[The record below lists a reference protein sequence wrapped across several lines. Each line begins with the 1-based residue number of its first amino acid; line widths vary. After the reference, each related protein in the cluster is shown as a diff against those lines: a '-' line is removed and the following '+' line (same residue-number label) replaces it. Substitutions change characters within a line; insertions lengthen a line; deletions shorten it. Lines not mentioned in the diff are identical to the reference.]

1 MLARMS
7 VVIGIFI
14 VIAICGFLK
23 QKKRKNTLIERH
35 AFLVDY
41 RNQFI
46 EYANHSDSKAYQF
59 LNQHMTKAQDYMGS
73 VGIIDKLRLPF
84 ENVYHLNV
92 PVLAMLS
99 HIASYK
105 DNQLSFNECAR
116 GIDDAL
122 TRAVGDHE
130 DAIERLEKKIRNPFY
145 CFYAGFNAAFSL
157 PFIAVSYMFT
167 GENHI
172 ESNKVLRVVMKTTA
186 TIVQA
191 LGLLSAVITIV
202 IGWED
207 FLAIIRNL
215 LD

>member
-1 MLARMS
+1 MLTRMS
-7 VVIGIFI
+7 IVIGIFI
-14 VIAICGFLK
+14 AIAICGFFK
-23 QKKRKNTLIERH
+23 QKKRKNTLIDRR

-46 EYANHSDSKAYQF
+46 EYANRSDLKAYQF
-59 LNQHMTKAQDYMGS
+59 LNQHMSKAQKYMGA
-73 VGIIDKLRLPF
+73 VGVLEKLRLPF
-84 ENVYHLNV
+84 ENGYHLNV

-99 HIASYK
+99 HIATNKENDLPYSDY
-105 DNQLSFNECAR
+105 SR
-116 GIDDAL
+116 MIDDAL

-130 DAIERLEKKIRNPFY
+130 DVIERLAKKLRNPFY
-145 CFYAGFNAAFSL
+145 CFYVGFNAVFSL

-172 ESNKVLRVVMKTTA
+172 ESNKVLRVMMKITA